1 MAIAVDKSAPATPTP
16 PYTQTRAAMTRLRG
30 KDQTDALSFAIEEV
44 ITASIPELVD
54 QGLSSEL
61 LEDIPEKMETGKSR
75 RELDAILRNRDIY
88 TVYAE
93 LLAMRSNATNA
104 RKMLSIL
111 LVATRPL
118 TVPGMSITLA
128 VNINRSIL
136 DPMKR
141 FNSDPMT
148 FKDLEY
154 DLVYPF
160 ETHLKS
166 VCGNFVRIIR
176 NRIYLIHKTA
186 RESLLRTETS
196 KHGKHLTTSL
206 PLSWDDHVSTSLD
219 DDILMPT
226 PRREATCDN
235 DTGPQVMFHS
245 PWQHSFSL
253 LESNRMALHICITF
267 IYMLGRKC
275 GVAPLGKP
283 RRATE
288 DFLEYTAQSWARHFS
303 VVREK
308 IPPTDLKYYENLCHP
323 AFPGFD
329 TWTKAIF
336 GIERWNIAI
345 GGTPDQIQY
354 YITGEELDAN
364 TNTIGHTDDP
374 MHAFGIEALTRSS
387 SNSATKT
394 NSYLPLSV
402 DDHGFVG
409 LDFDSTTGS
418 TASIKQGTSN
428 YQFAK
433 STGFAWTMGPG
444 EYEAWKRADE
454 ADRAARAALNAA
466 RKQ

>member
-30 KDQTDALSFAIEEV
+30 KDQTDALSFAIEKV

-61 LEDIPEKMETGKSR
+61 LEDIRKQLIKPEKMETGKSR

-154 DLVYPF
+154 DLV
-160 ETHLKS
+160 
-166 VCGNFVRIIR
+166 
-176 NRIYLIHKTA
+176 IHSK
-186 RESLLRTETS
+186 RTS
-196 KHGKHLTTSL
+196 
-206 PLSWDDHVSTSLD
+206 
-219 DDILMPT
+219 
-226 PRREATCDN
+226 R
-235 DTGPQVMFHS
+235 
-245 PWQHSFSL
+245 
-253 LESNRMALHICITF
+253 
-267 IYMLGRKC
+267 RKC

-288 DFLEYTAQSWARHFS
+288 DFLEYAAQSWARHFS

-336 GIERWNIAI
+336 GIERSNIAI

-466 RKQ
+466 RK